1 MEGIDEGDEGADTDE
16 EASTTVLDDND
27 AIEVGL
33 GMDACAVLAEYS
45 CALLDV
51 VLGGGCG

>member
-33 GMDACAVLAEYS
+33 GMDVCAVLAEYR
-45 CALLDV
+45 CAILDV
-51 VLGGGCG
+51 AVGVGCG